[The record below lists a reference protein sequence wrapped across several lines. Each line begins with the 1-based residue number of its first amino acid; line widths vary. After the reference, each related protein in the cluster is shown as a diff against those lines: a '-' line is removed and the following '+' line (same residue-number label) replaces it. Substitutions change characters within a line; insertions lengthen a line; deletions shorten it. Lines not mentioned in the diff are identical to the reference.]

1 MPCKE
6 AGQRPREGVVP
17 QATPRQEPTSDSP
30 SSHSSKVVSQPQS
43 CQVDNPPW
51 LETVTRPVLDFPET
65 NLLDDLSLVRHQCS
79 PNILACRITHFYQNW
94 EKLTKNPWVL
104 QQVMGHKI
112 EFHSEPFQSHQPVT
126 ECSQQEAPLM
136 QREIKLLLAKGAII
150 PITQPPAEQGFIST
164 VFLVPKKDGGARPV
178 INLRALNHFISSQH
192 FKMEGVHLLK
202 NLIQSG
208 GPQGCLFYSTH
219 PSDSPKVPKVHMEAR
234 DLSIHMPPVRPQFS
248 PTSIHQAHETG
259 EWLSSKQRSK
269 ECGVYRRHT
278 ADSTISRTPQ
288 TTHTCNLEF
297 VSSTRVPSKLPK
309 VPADPYSEHNIPGV
323 CSGLSNGRTQPPKF
337 QGQEYSEGSSAP
349 PYTTFDYSTST
360 GTIHWKTVSSDPGS
374 PPSPTSLTE
383 AYSSSN
389 TMHLHC
395 EATTSRWPYHRRQ
408 RRT

>member
-1 MPCKE
+1 MGPTLSHFSMQERQFSSTSGGTCTGIS
-6 AGQRPREGVVP
+6 ALQGSRAASPRGSS
-17 QATPRQEPTSDSP
+17 PTGYTTTRA
-30 SSHSSKVVSQPQS
+30 HFGLAQLYSSKVVSQPQS

-259 EWLSSKQRSK
+259 EWLSSKQKSK

-309 VPADPYSEHNIPGV
+309 VPADPYSEHNIPKAEIV
-323 CSGLSNGRTQPPKF
+323 PF
-337 QGQEYSEGSSAP
+337 
-349 PYTTFDYSTST
+349 
-360 GTIHWKTVSSDPGS
+360 PG
-374 PPSPTSLTE
+374 PSPNPNPNCKQQTLTI
-383 AYSSSN
+383 
-389 TMHLHC
+389 
-395 EATTSRWPYHRRQ
+395 
-408 RRT
+408 